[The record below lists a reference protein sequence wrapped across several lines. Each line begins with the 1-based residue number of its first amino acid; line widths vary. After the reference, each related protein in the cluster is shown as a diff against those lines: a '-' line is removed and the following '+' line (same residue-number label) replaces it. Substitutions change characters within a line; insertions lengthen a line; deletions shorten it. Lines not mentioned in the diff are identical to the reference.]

1 MRVRKGF
8 IYILLT
14 AAAISLAPCHAA
26 QAAEPDREELN
37 LMQAAN
43 EMRASGR
50 VQLNFKDVEIV
61 KFLRF
66 MSELA
71 YRARSPSCR
80 RRPSRSTRRAR

>member
-14 AAAISLAPCHAA
+14 AAAISLSPCHAA
-26 QAAEPDREELN
+26 RAAEPDREELN

-50 VQLNFKDVEIV
+50 
-61 KFLRF
+61 RT
-66 MSELA
+66 
-71 YRARSPSCR
+71 
-80 RRPSRSTRRAR
+80 SR